1 MTYSSVVYEAMTS
14 YDSLGMNLLVL
25 TERAVKTP
33 KLVHTCSLRDYAVLC
48 WKTVQKIVEN
58 WSASL

>member
-1 MTYSSVVYEAMTS
+1 MTYSSVVYEAMSS

-25 TERAVKTP
+25 RAVKKP
-33 KLVHTCSLRDYAVLC
+33 KLVHACSLRDYAVLC

>member
-1 MTYSSVVYEAMTS
+1 MTYSSVVYEAMSS

-33 KLVHTCSLRDYAVLC
+33 
-48 WKTVQKIVEN
+48 
-58 WSASL
+58 